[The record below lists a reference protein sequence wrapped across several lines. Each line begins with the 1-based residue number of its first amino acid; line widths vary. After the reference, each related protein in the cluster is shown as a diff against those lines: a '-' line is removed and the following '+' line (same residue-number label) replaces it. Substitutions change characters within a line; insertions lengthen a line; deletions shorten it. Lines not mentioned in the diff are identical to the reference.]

1 MIILCADDYAM
12 TEGIS
17 RAIGELAAARR
28 LSATSVLVTGRQ
40 WPLAAPRLAVHRG
53 RMSVGLHL
61 NLTLGAPLG
70 PMPKLGKT
78 GCFPSLRGVILR
90 ALAGLLDSKEIEA
103 EINRQLDRFEG
114 GLRFPPDHI
123 DGHQHVHVLPGI
135 RGALL
140 HVVSQR
146 YPGRA
151 PLIRDPSDRIGA
163 IMARR
168 AAIPKAMVACA
179 LATGFGNAARNH
191 GLRTNDSFAGFSD
204 FDANTPFTSELERA
218 LMLPAQRHIIMCHPG
233 HADAELANLD
243 SLIERREAEY
253 AALMGDLNIADR
265 IWRPSRSADGAALDW
280 SLPNP

>member
-1 MIILCADDYAM
+1 MIILCADDYAL

-17 RAIGELAAARR
+17 RAVGELAAARR
-28 LSATSVLVTGRQ
+28 LSATSVLVTARQ

-53 RMSVGLHL
+53 RLSVGLHL

-70 PMPKLGKT
+70 AMPQLAKT
-78 GCFPSLRGVILR
+78 GRFPSLRGLILR
-90 ALAGLLDSKEIEA
+90 ALAGLLDGKEIAA
-103 EINRQLDRFEG
+103 EISRQLDSFEG
-114 GLRFPPDHI
+114 GVRFPPDHI

-135 RGALL
+135 RGALF

-168 AAIPKAMVACA
+168 AAVPKALVTGA
-179 LATGFGNAARNH
+179 LATGFGNAARSH

-204 FDANTPFTSELERA
+204 FDAKMPFTTELQRA
-218 LMLPAQRHIIMCHPG
+218 LLAPAQRHIVMCHPG
-233 HADAELANLD
+233 HVDAELANLD
-243 SLIERREAEY
+243 AVVERRAEEY
-253 AALMGDLNIADR
+253 AALMGDLSIADR
-265 IWRPSRSADGAALDW
+265 IWRPSRGAEGAPLDW

>member
-28 LSATSVLVTGRQ
+28 LSATSVLVTARQ
-40 WPLAAPRLAVHRG
+40 WPHAAPRLAVHRG
-53 RMSVGLHL
+53 RLSVGLHL
-61 NLTLGAPLG
+61 NLTSGTPLG
-70 PMPKLGKT
+70 PMPQLAKT
-78 GCFPSLRGVILR
+78 GRFPSLRGLIMR
-90 ALAGLLDSKEIEA
+90 ALAGLLDGKEIEA
-103 EINRQLDRFEG
+103 EISRQLDSFEG
-114 GLRFPPDHI
+114 GVRFPPDHI

-140 HVVSQR
+140 RVVSQR

-168 AAIPKAMVACA
+168 SAIPKAMAACA
-179 LATGFGNAARNH
+179 LATGFGNAARSL

-204 FDANTPFTSELERA
+204 FDVNTPFTTELGRA
-218 LMLPAQRHIIMCHPG
+218 LLAPAQRHIIMCHPG
-233 HADAELANLD
+233 HADAELATLD
-243 SLIERREAEY
+243 AVVERRAAEY
-253 AALMGDLNIADR
+253 AALMGDLSIADR
-265 IWRPSRSADGAALDW
+265 IWRPSRSTEGAPLDW
-280 SLPNP
+280 SLPIP